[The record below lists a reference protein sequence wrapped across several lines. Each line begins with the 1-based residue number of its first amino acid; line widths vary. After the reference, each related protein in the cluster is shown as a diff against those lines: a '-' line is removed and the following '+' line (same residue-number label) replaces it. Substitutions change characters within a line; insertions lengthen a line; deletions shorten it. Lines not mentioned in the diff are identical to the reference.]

1 MFDKEA
7 REYAEK
13 KICQE
18 YTDGCMGFYKCKEDC
33 ERYHN
38 TQKYWKDGAEF
49 GFNKANE
56 WHCLTK
62 DPNDLPKEQGQY
74 LVLADFFCK
83 YYDVMTE
90 SEVKMHSEHII
101 KWCKLPKE

>member
-1 MFDKEA
+1 MFEKEA
-7 REYAEK
+7 KEYCNTLIRNKIKVKSIYDIEVIQKDLEK
-13 KICQE
+13 LFQ
-18 YTDGCMGFYKCKEDC
+18 
-33 ERYHN
+33 
-38 TQKYWKDGAEF
+38 QSAEF
-49 GFNKANE
+49 GYNKANE

-74 LVLADFFCK
+74 LVLADFFGK